1 MTCQACFTRDKPEHF
16 GSELRCAF
24 EKGPFDGDNWQCE
37 TANSIRDVAARE
49 GDNRIHHIREE
60 NQNYATISLLGFD
73 VLVERDE
80 KGFMNAQP
88 TCLWVGWYKQRGRT
102 EGMYLMFENLP
113 PRPPTEAECLKIYEF
128 YTKGEQTC
136 H

>member
-1 MTCQACFTRDKPEHF
+1 MTCQACVTRGKPEHF
-16 GSELRCAF
+16 GSEPRCAF
-24 EKGPFDGDNWQCE
+24 EQGPFTGDNWQCA
-37 TANSIRDVAARE
+37 TANLIRDLTERQ
-49 GDNRIHHIREE
+49 DDCRFHHLREE
-60 NQNYATISLLGFD
+60 NQNYATISLMGFD
-73 VLVERDE
+73 LLAERDE

-88 TCLWVGWYKQRGRT
+88 TCLWVGWYKQRGAT